1 MIHWRNAK
9 SEGEREIPH
18 PPPHTRADR
27 VEDPLPSGLP
37 ASHIFSY
44 NEQEDV
50 S

>member
-1 MIHWRNAK
+1 MIHRQNAK
-9 SEGEREIPH
+9 SEGERGMPH
-18 PPPHTRADR
+18 PPHTRADR
-27 VEDPLPSGLP
+27 MEDPLPSGLP

>member
-1 MIHWRNAK
+1 MIHRQNAK
-9 SEGEREIPH
+9 SEGERGMPH
-18 PPPHTRADR
+18 PPHTRADR
-27 VEDPLPSGLP
+27 MEDPLPSGIP